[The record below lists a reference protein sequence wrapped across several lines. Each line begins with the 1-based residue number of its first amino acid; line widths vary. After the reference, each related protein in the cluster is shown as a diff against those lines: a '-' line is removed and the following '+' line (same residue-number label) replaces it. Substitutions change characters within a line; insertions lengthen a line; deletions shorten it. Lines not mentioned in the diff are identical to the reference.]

1 MTDSCLKLLYTI
13 TAYPPAI
20 GGAQLHTHKIA
31 STLAQTHPISVITH
45 WTENRTDWLLGTTLR
60 APELE
65 TVKNYELDRV
75 PVQQITLNR
84 SERWA
89 LIPYVLGYYGIKKI
103 AVDRISDQLLP
114 KLEAY
119 APQDLDLIHNVRM
132 GREGLSYA
140 SFKLARKLNIPFIFV
155 PLHHPRW
162 VGWNYREYIN
172 LYKQADG
179 VIALTNVEKQILIE
193 LGVKP
198 EKIFITGIGPLIA
211 ETAYPDKFR
220 EQYSL
225 GDAPIIL
232 FLGQKYQY
240 KGFQALWSASQKVW
254 LKFPEVRFVF
264 IGPRTDYS
272 EKVFAQVKD
281 PRVLELGKVS
291 LEEKTNALAA
301 CDLLC
306 VPSMQ
311 ESFGGIYTEGWMMRK
326 PVIGGNIPAIRDVI
340 DDGVNGFLVE
350 QDADQIAEKI
360 CQLIEDTSL
369 REKMGAAGHQ
379 KVLEQ
384 YTWDKLA
391 EKTEKAYQQ
400 VLQG

>member
-1 MTDSCLKLLYTI
+1 MKHGSLKIICTI
-13 TAYPPAI
+13 TAYPPSV

-31 STLAQTHPISVITH
+31 STLAQTHQVSVITH
-45 WTENRTDWLLGTTLR
+45 WTENRTDWLFGTTLR
-60 APELE
+60 APDPE
-65 TVKNYELDRV
+65 TVKTYELDRV
-75 PVQQITLNR
+75 PVQQITLNQSDR
-84 SERWA
+84 RG
-89 LIPYVLGYYGIKKI
+89 LIPYVLAYYGIKKI
-103 AVDRISDQLLP
+103 SVDRISDKLLP
-114 KLEAY
+114 KLLAY

-162 VGWNYREYIN
+162 VGWKYREYIN

-179 VIALTNVEKQILIE
+179 VIALTNVEKQILID

-211 ETAYPDKFR
+211 ESSHPDKFR
-220 EQYSL
+220 DQYSL
-225 GDAPIIL
+225 GDAPLIL
-232 FLGQKYQY
+232 FLGQKYKY
-240 KGFQALWSASQKVW
+240 KGFQALWESAQKVW
-254 LKFPEVRFVF
+254 LKFPDVRFVF

-272 EKVFAQVKD
+272 EKVFAEVKD
-281 PRVLELGKVS
+281 SRVIELGQVS

-301 CDLLC
+301 CDILC

-311 ESFGGIYTEGWMMRK
+311 ESFGGVYTEGWIMKK

-340 DDGVNGFLVE
+340 DHGVNGFLVQ
-350 QDADQIAEKI
+350 QDAAEIADQI
-360 CQLIEDTSL
+360 CQLLEDTLL

-379 KVLEQ
+379 KVLEN
-384 YTWDKLA
+384 YTWEKLTKKMEA
-391 EKTEKAYQQ
+391 AYQQ

>member
-1 MTDSCLKLLYTI
+1 VKHHSLKILYTI
-13 TAYPPAI
+13 TAYPPAV

-31 STLAQTHPISVITH
+31 SILNQTHTISVITH
-45 WTENRTDWLLGTTLR
+45 WTENRTDWLLGTTLK
-60 APELE
+60 APE
-65 TVKNYELDRV
+65 TVKTYELDRV
-75 PVQQITLNR
+75 PVQQITLSQ
-84 SERWA
+84 SERRA
-89 LIPYVLGYYGIKKI
+89 LIPYVLGYYAIKKM
-103 AVDRISDQLLP
+103 AVAQISDKLLP

-119 APQDLDLIHNVRM
+119 APPDLDLIQNIRI

-179 VIALTNVEKQILIE
+179 VIALTNSEKQILID

-211 ETAYPDKFR
+211 DTSDPEEFR
-220 EQYSL
+220 QQYSL
-225 GDAPIIL
+225 GDDPIIL

-240 KGFQALWSASQKVW
+240 KGFQVLLSGAQQVW
-254 LKFPEVRFVF
+254 KKLPDVRFVF

-272 EKVFAQVKD
+272 EKVFAEVND

-301 CDLLC
+301 CDILC

-311 ESFGGIYTEGWMMRK
+311 ESFGGIYTEGWIMKK
-326 PVIGGNIPAIRDVI
+326 PVIGGDIPAIRDVI
-340 DDGVNGFLVE
+340 DDGLNGFLVQ
-350 QDADQIAEKI
+350 QDAGQMAEKI

-369 REKMGAAGHQ
+369 REKMGAAGYQ
-379 KVLEQ
+379 KVVEQ
-384 YTWDKLA
+384 YTWEKLA
-391 EKTEKAYQQ
+391 AKMEAAYRQ